1 MRKIAGHCR
10 TPTLHERQICEF
22 KGSQLNND
30 RIFEVP
36 DIRLLAIFPHMK
48 KSFDSEEAQRLWT
61 NNIVLP
67 SIYRHVDS
75 NVRQHLPTS
84 YRLLRLNSEAKKVE
98 LGIDIGD
105 TPLCV
110 SFRSD
115 SLEGIWA
122 DIVSKTREK
131 QFEEFSG
138 AFLVAL
144 GQWHPTATINKSV
157 EGAWKTLIDSYW
169 GLDMDMNYIP
179 TETFQVRMEN
189 EFRLER
195 RVECEAASVVGEGDA
210 PLMDDDAGADSGDDS
225 ESVSS
230 AEE

>member
-1 MRKIAGHCR
+1 
-10 TPTLHERQICEF
+10 
-22 KGSQLNND
+22 
-30 RIFEVP
+30 
-36 DIRLLAIFPHMK
+36 MK
-48 KSFDSEEAQRLWT
+48 KSFDNEEVQRLWT

-75 NVRQHLPTS
+75 NARQHLPTS

-98 LGIDIGD
+98 LGLDIGD

-131 QFEEFSG
+131 EFEEFSG
-138 AFLVAL
+138 TFLVAL

-157 EGAWKTLIDSYW
+157 EGAWKTFIDSYW
-169 GLDMDMNYIP
+169 GLEMDMNYIP

-195 RVECEAASVVGEGDA
+195 RVESEVASVVGERGA
-210 PLMDDDAGADSGDDS
+210 PLIDDDARPDSGDDL

-230 AEE
+230 SEE